1 VSPKFAHPDPADL
14 PAMVAEAAEM
24 LEGANAE
31 RDVGRLKAAAS
42 LAINAAVRAS
52 DAICTSALGYHSC
65 APSHAAALD
74 VLQTVPDSGPLLE
87 ALSSALSLKSLYN
100 YHRGPVDREDVDA
113 VIDDATS
120 LVSEAMRR
128 VAAGHAPP

>member
-1 VSPKFAHPDPADL
+1 
-14 PAMVAEAAEM
+14 MVAEAVEM

-31 RDVGRLKAAAS
+31 REAGRLKAAAS

-74 VLQTVPDSGPLLE
+74 VLRTVPDSDLLLE

-100 YHRGPVDREDVDA
+100 YHHGPVDRDDVDA
-113 VIDDATS
+113 VLDDAAS
-120 LVSEAMRR
+120 LVSEAKRR
-128 VAAGHAPP
+128 VSD